1 MPLSTLAHARRAN
14 RGKFAE
20 NLLATTHQ
28 VYRLEGLASLTPIPS
43 PIGRKSRRDENARPG
58 QFTAWY
64 KQKSTSDY
72 LGVIA
77 PEGRALAVE
86 LKSVESP
93 RFALSQLPEHQ
104 HLFLEDWAAKNGLA
118 YLLVV
123 FLNDTL
129 YPPGA
134 VLKWPAFLVELDA
147 AHQAHRSFAWE
158 DLATEFRTTAA
169 IPDTGTLAV
178 NYLPAIRIVEAR
190 LAIADQLPHRMA

>member
-77 PEGRALAVE
+77 PEGRALAAQG
-86 LKSVESP
+86 KSDE
-93 RFALSQLPEHQ
+93 
-104 HLFLEDWAAKNGLA
+104 
-118 YLLVV
+118 
-123 FLNDTL
+123 
-129 YPPGA
+129 
-134 VLKWPAFLVELDA
+134 
-147 AHQAHRSFAWE
+147 
-158 DLATEFRTTAA
+158 
-169 IPDTGTLAV
+169 
-178 NYLPAIRIVEAR
+178 AIRHYNEALR
-190 LAIADQLPHRMA
+190 LRPDYPQARQELQAITGQKPQ